1 VRWENLEDLYVQEL
15 RDLYAAQTRLVE
27 LWPRLGEA
35 AENAELKKFCEAHGS
50 DSGSQ
55 RARIVTICE
64 QLNVAPDGVN
74 CAAIVGLEKEA
85 AAIMEVDGDAAAR
98 DAGLI
103 AVGNRIEHYEMAAF
117 GAARTHARLLGHEG
131 QAKLLQ
137 DSLDEAGRAD
147 RALTSLAEKVN
158 ARAV

>member
-1 VRWENLEDLYVQEL
+1 
-15 RDLYAAQTRLVE
+15 
-27 LWPRLGEA
+27 
-35 AENAELKKFCEAHGS
+35 
-50 DSGSQ
+50 
-55 RARIVTICE
+55 
-64 QLNVAPDGVN
+64 
-74 CAAIVGLEKEA
+74 
-85 AAIMEVDGDAAAR
+85 
-98 DAGLI
+98 
-103 AVGNRIEHYEMAAF
+103 MAAF